1 MKRFVR
7 PVELSMRFVF
17 FIACTMLLLCATV
30 ARASEHPSLKPASLL
45 TDDTPAYVFALGVGG
60 GRYGG
65 DGVVQLRPGFHV
77 RLKNTHLGKS
87 GRLFGMD
94 SAAPLSIDI
103 VAPMHLTVKDHGI
116 EDSVW
121 RSTEYD
127 QASEF
132 FSLLRRMEYG
142 RLDGPWYM
150 RLGSLSDVRLGHG
163 TLLNHFQ
170 SNYRYDDRRWGLH
183 VKLQSPVAGGEF
195 LLDDI
200 LEPGVVAARIFT
212 TPWARSDGAA
222 KGLGFGISMAGD
234 FFAPQELTLD
244 SNGALRFDKRRHPEV
259 EETGSAAM
267 FGLDVEAQVV
277 DTARTRM
284 TLYSDINFLFPNTS
298 AGWHTGARIAWQ
310 SGEKSLFEIRGE
322 FILRGKG
329 YIPGYFDRA
338 YQISRVRVAAPWT
351 SPTPL
356 HEFRE
361 GMRGEGHDTGYRAEA
376 RWQHSVAGDVTL
388 GVEGGSG
395 SFDEALFVQYASPEY
410 YPVRVALRYE
420 LPWIESWQR
429 LHLFEQAALSAQM
442 QVSITPWISA
452 WAHAERHWRQS
463 PQNELRPET
472 ALQAGVTFYY
482 ALRR

>member
-1 MKRFVR
+1 
-7 PVELSMRFVF
+7 MRLVL
-17 FIACTMLLLCATV
+17 FIACTVFLFCTTI
-30 ARASEHPSLKPASLL
+30 ARASEHPSLKPTSLVS
-45 TDDTPAYVFALGVGG
+45 DDTPAYVFALGMGG

-77 RLKNTHLGKS
+77 RLQNTHLGKD

-94 SAAPLSIDI
+94 SSAPLAIDI
-103 VAPMHLTVKDHGI
+103 VAPMHLTVKDSGI
-116 EDSVW
+116 EDGVW
-121 RSTEYD
+121 RRTEYD

-132 FSLLRRMEYG
+132 FSLLRRVEYG

-150 RLGSLSDVRLGHG
+150 RLGGLSDVRLGHG
-163 TLLNHFQ
+163 TLLDHFQ

-183 VKLQSPVAGGEF
+183 AKLQSPVTGGEL

-200 LEPGVVAARIFT
+200 LEPSIVAVRLFT
-212 TPWARSDGAA
+212 TPWARSDGAGRA
-222 KGLGFGISMAGD
+222 FGFGISMVGD
-234 FFAPQELTLD
+234 FFAPEQLALD
-244 SNGALRFDKRRHPEV
+244 ANGTIGFDDKRHPEI
-259 EETGSAAM
+259 ERTGTAAM
-267 FGLDVEAQVV
+267 FGIDVEAQVV
-277 DTARTRM
+277 DTDRTRM
-284 TLYSDINFLFPNTS
+284 TLYSDINFLFPKTS
-298 AGWHTGARIAWQ
+298 AGWHTGAQIAWQ

-322 FILRGKG
+322 FILRAKG

-338 YQISRVRVAAPWT
+338 YQISRVRIAAPWT

-356 HEFRE
+356 TAFRE
-361 GMRGEGHDTGYRAEA
+361 SMRGDGHHTGYRAEA

-388 GVEGGSG
+388 GVQGGSG

-429 LHLFEQAALSAQM
+429 VHLFDQAALSAQM

-452 WAHAERHWRQS
+452 WAQAERHWRQS